1 MKWAHKVVRFS
12 VFDGIKWT
20 MVDSSTTIEEEWTH
34 IATTFEGSTIS
45 LYINGKTEATKE
57 IEGIPSINS
66 YGFLEEKTIENISS
80 DSEIIIG
87 AQESSKRTFQNT
99 MGFFSGLVD
108 EIVILD
114 ESLEDQQ
121 IFDLCQQ
128 SQYYPI

>member
-1 MKWAHKVVRFS
+1 
-12 VFDGIKWT
+12 

-87 AQESSKRTFQNT
+87 AQESTKRTFQKSL
-99 MGFFSGLVD
+99 GFFSGLVD

-128 SQYYPI
+128 SQYYSI